1 MTKQQAYA
9 IFVEEFYK
17 DKYNLARARDKDAI
31 KVNVEW
37 GEFTDML
44 CKNGQITGRQY
55 ENWGYPWRCK

>member
-17 DKYNLARARDKDAI
+17 DKYNLARARDNDAI

-44 CKNGQITGRQY
+44 CKNGQITDSQY
-55 ENWGYPWRCK
+55 ANWGYPWRCK

>member
-17 DKYNLARARDKDAI
+17 DKYNLARARDNDAI

-37 GEFTDML
+37 GEFIDML
-44 CKNGQITGRQY
+44 CKNGQITDRQY